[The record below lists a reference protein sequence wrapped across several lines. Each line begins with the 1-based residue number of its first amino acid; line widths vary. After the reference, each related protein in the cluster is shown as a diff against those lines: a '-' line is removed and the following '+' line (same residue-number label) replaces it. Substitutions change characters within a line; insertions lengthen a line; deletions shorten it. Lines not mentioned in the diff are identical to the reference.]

1 MLIAGR
7 DLRVGQLDPGFFTNV
22 DAKNISLALNLP
34 EG

>member
-7 DLRVGQLDPGFFTNV
+7 DLRVGQLDPGFFANV